1 MAYQI
6 KRKNRVVEKLELCN
20 ADGSVALAV
29 DVDINV
35 DDIGGKIAAAQ
46 KALVAAQEQISKDS
60 KSDEA
65 KEAFGS
71 AVISL
76 FIVLFGE
83 EDTERIL
90 AFYDGRYTEMLVD
103 VFPFIND
110 VVMPRVREASESR
123 KEQLLN
129 MARASKRSA
138 RKGFFQ

>member
-46 KALVAAQEQISKDS
+46 KALVAAQEQVSKDS

-90 AFYDGRYTEMLVD
+90 AFYDGRYTEMFVD
-103 VFPFIND
+103 VFPFIDD

-138 RKGFFQ
+138 RKGFFR